1 MRLRCVLRLPGN
13 LQFNRVIS
21 LRGKDGTLDI
31 ALGSLVGVKGRV
43 ALVCELV
50 ILDLFH
56 DIRLVIIESKNIIF
70 EAHDIP

>member
-13 LQFNRVIS
+13 LQFNSVIS
-21 LRGKDGTLDI
+21 PRGKDGALDI

-50 ILDLFH
+50 IWDLFH
-56 DIRLVIIESKNIIF
+56 DIRLAIIESKNIIF

>member
-31 ALGSLVGVKGRV
+31 ALGSLVGVKRRV

-50 ILDLFH
+50 VLDLFH